1 MIIMR
6 VAIPIWEGR
15 ISPVFD
21 TAERVAVSELE
32 GGEITSRSELTF
44 DSDFLPARAISLRRW
59 GVQVLICG
67 GMSAYLARLV
77 AAQGIRVIPG
87 LSGDIDEV
95 LKAYSRGNILEN
107 RFSMPGWR
115 GWRRRGYR
123 GGR

>member
-32 GGEITSRSELTF
+32 GGKVTSRSELTF
-44 DSDFLPARAISLRRW
+44 DSDFLPSRAISLRRW

-67 GMSAYLARLV
+67 GISAYQARLV
-77 AAQGIRVIPG
+77 AAQGIKVI
-87 LSGDIDEV
+87 SGMSGEIDEV
-95 LKAYSRGNILEN
+95 LKAYSRGNILES

-115 GWRRRGYR
+115 GWKGRRYR